1 MLLLCVSYKNK
12 IQKKKSTPPSFS
24 SPERERKKER
34 KKESASVRARAKERE
49 GEREGERARKKE
61 RVRRHEGQII
71 DE

>member
-1 MLLLCVSYKNK
+1 MLLLLCVSYTTRKNK

-49 GEREGERARKKE
+49 RERERKKE